1 MTSIILAGGR
11 SSRFGQGKALETI
24 EAKSL
29 IWRIVDRLTPLSKE
43 IIVVVAQREDLL
55 RPSPQVRV
63 VEDICPGKG
72 PLGGIYTGLVISS
85 YPWAIVVGCDMPF
98 LNSSLLSYMAEL
110 SPEFDVIVPRVG
122 RMVEPLCAVYSRNCL
137 APMRSLLERNELA
150 IRRLFGI
157 VRVRYVEENELKKF
171 DPEYLSFFNINT
183 RAELEEARNRLHTPP
198 SQ

>member
-1 MTSIILAGGR
+1 
-11 SSRFGQGKALETI
+11 
-24 EAKSL
+24 
-29 IWRIVDRLTPLSKE
+29 
-43 IIVVVAQREDLL
+43 
-55 RPSPQVRV
+55 
-63 VEDICPGKG
+63 
-72 PLGGIYTGLVISS
+72 
-85 YPWAIVVGCDMPF
+85 
-98 LNSSLLSYMAEL
+98 MAEL